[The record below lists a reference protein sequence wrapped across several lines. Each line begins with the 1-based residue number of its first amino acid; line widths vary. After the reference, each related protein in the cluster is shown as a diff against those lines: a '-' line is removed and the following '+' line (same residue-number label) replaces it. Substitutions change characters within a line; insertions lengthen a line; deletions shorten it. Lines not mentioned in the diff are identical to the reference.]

1 MNTLKKTII
10 LNNNTIK
17 NFNGM
22 AVLTLNYEQNYI
34 YATIKTFNISEKNNL
49 VLAIAQNKK
58 QIYKQNINLINNNTY
73 NFKLNNVNL
82 DEPISCI
89 LVKNDAYEVV
99 PIVWANDVKNLNTEI
114 MQTFEEL
121 KSEPIKVANVSNDS
135 PKSEKLDLSEMFDIS
150 NSEEID
156 NIVTNELEKS
166 FSIENEN
173 ALPQNPID
181 EELKNINFS
190 SENFFESMS
199 EQINDL
205 FNKYPSEPNLE
216 NLVPNSKWV
225 KIDYENNGNY
235 YVLGLIYEDI
245 ELKYIAYGVPGEY
258 AENAPNGLSN
268 YSQWLPLNPQ
278 NPTDEG
284 YWVMYQN
291 AVSGESVE
299 IDAI

>member
-1 MNTLKKTII
+1 M
-10 LNNNTIK
+10 
-17 NFNGM
+17 
-22 AVLTLNYEQNYI
+22 LTE
-34 YATIKTFNISEKNNL
+34 E
-49 VLAIAQNKK
+49 NKK

-121 KSEPIKVANVSNDS
+121 KSEPIKVANVSTET

-150 NSEEID
+150 NSEEIE

-173 ALPQNPID
+173 LSPQNPID